1 MNAELEPELV
11 LDGRETAPC
20 QIRDQLRTMIQD
32 GSLHPGEELPTVRAV
47 AVGLGVPPGIV
58 QEAYDDL
65 ASEGLLDPIE
75 RASPRVLAHAVAHG
89 SEGRLSALTALCQE
103 FMSRM
108 QTCGFTS
115 LHVLRM
121 LRTLTEREERHE

>member
-11 LDGRETAPC
+11 LDGRETVPC
-20 QIRDQLRTMIQD
+20 QIRDQLRTMIQE

-75 RASPRVLAHAVAHG
+75 RASPRVLAHAIADHSEERHG
-89 SEGRLSALTALCQE
+89 ALPALCQE

-108 QTCGFTS
+108 QACGFTT

-121 LRTLTEREERHE
+121 LRTLTEREECHE